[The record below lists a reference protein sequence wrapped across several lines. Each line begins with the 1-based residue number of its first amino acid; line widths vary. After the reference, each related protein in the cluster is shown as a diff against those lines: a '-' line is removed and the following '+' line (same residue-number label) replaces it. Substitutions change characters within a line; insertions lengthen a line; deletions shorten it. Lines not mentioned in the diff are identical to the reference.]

1 MPLFS
6 NFLWFSVSYALII
19 LRLAKVVKRF
29 ADILLRFSVV
39 FFIIYAR
46 RFFMVNV
53 ERLKEAKKKKKITFD
68 ELSAASGVPISTIYD
83 IFRGVTADP
92 RAGTLE
98 AIERALGLGLDD
110 TAREE
115 ITVQEYRLL
124 TAFRELDDTTR
135 ELVVLLVEKIG
146 GSNSQ

>member
-1 MPLFS
+1 
-6 NFLWFSVSYALII
+6 
-19 LRLAKVVKRF
+19 
-29 ADILLRFSVV
+29 
-39 FFIIYAR
+39 
-46 RFFMVNV
+46 MVNV

-146 GSNSQ
+146 GSNS